1 MERIEIIKNNRKIK
15 LYGNKAIV
23 EKEKTIIENLNLTGL
38 EDKDRIIIQD
48 CIDKNK
54 LKSDYLPLMKEIQ
67 YIHLKKSL
75 EVIEGYKKIIHWKT

>member
-54 LKSDYLPLMKEIQ
+54 LKSDITYEGNTV
-67 YIHLKKSL
+67 YSFKKIVRSYRRL
-75 EVIEGYKKIIHWKT
+75 QKIIHWKT